1 MVESH
6 FKIFQVTHLSI
17 IKSLIKATVMLPE
30 TSPCS
35 ILSTTIDICTIVQQ
49 HLDNLSPAPGGRLM
63 ESCVTG
69 IITPIDL
76 PDVLF
81 ETILDYILQ
90 NTGRKDKLSDYHA
103 FFPLMSKFLLP
114 VNMSGCT

>member
-1 MVESH
+1 M
-6 FKIFQVTHLSI
+6 
-17 IKSLIKATVMLPE
+17 KATVMLPE
-30 TSPCS
+30 ASPCS

-81 ETILDYILQ
+81 KTILDYVLQ

-114 VNMSGCT
+114 VNVSGCT